1 MAQNLRLRFRD
12 GLLNLHD
19 IGYLSVDVYQLVA
32 FSQTLADENVAEAE
46 RWFGESA
53 RPFNRFA
60 PVLERYARMSPVTD
74 ARRDSIELWMEVG
87 NLAAAIIVPL
97 VAVYVQ
103 RELGNPEINF
113 QIGVDDQVVQRAI
126 DAYEKGGFGRGP
138 RALEGLCDYLRQR
151 ERNVQLV
158 GDNSVLID
166 EVLARYAKRMV
177 RTIRRP

>member
-1 MAQNLRLRFRD
+1 VAQNLRLRFGD

-32 FSQTLADENVAEAE
+32 FSQTLAEENVAEAE
-46 RWFGESA
+46 RWFGENA

-60 PVLERYARMSPVTD
+60 PVLERYARMSAVTD
-74 ARRDSIELWMEVG
+74 ARRGSIELWMEVA

-103 RELGNPEINF
+103 REFGNPEVNF
-113 QIGVDDQVVQRAI
+113 EIGVDDQVVWRAI
-126 DAYEKGGFGRGP
+126 DSYAKNAFGRGP
-138 RALEGLCDYLRQR
+138 RALEGLCDYLGQR
-151 ERNVQLV
+151 ERNVKLI

-166 EVLARYAKRMV
+166 GVLTGYAKRMV